1 MILRAIRNPTMKR
14 QPTKAAPIAAA
25 KTVRDKQ
32 KPGAHLFE
40 PPENEEEDD
49 PDAPEELADE
59 TGLDLHDASDLDAD
73 NVPADEESDRVLR
86 APD

>member
-1 MILRAIRNPTMKR
+1 MTR
-14 QPTKAAPIAAA
+14 QGPKLPPAKPASGAPG
-25 KTVRDKQ
+25 KQ
-32 KPGAHLFE
+32 MPGDGEVFE

-49 PDAPEELADE
+49 SDVPDELAEE

-73 NVPADEESDRVLR
+73 NVIADEEFDRVMQ

>member
-1 MILRAIRNPTMKR
+1 MKR
-14 QPTKAAPIAAA
+14 QPSKTPPTAAAKAAP
-25 KTVRDKQ
+25 DKQ

-40 PPENEEEDD
+40 PPESEEEDD
-49 PDAPEELADE
+49 SDAPDELEEE